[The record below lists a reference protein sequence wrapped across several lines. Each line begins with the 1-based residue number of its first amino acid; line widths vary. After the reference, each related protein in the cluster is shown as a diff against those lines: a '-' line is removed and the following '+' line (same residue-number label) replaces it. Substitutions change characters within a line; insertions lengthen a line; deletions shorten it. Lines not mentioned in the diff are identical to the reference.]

1 MGHEVTLVE
10 DGDGVAILGDTDA
23 VQIFLQNNG
32 LASRPLSA
40 SQVAPIAAAAGNI
53 MQVGSEVAANSGR
66 WIKLTEKSA
75 KLLHAGRAMSGST
88 VGVSRAILTE
98 GGKTKHVLEFVKLG
112 KGLLSP
118 AALAGVGGV
127 MTQLAMQQT
136 FQEIT
141 DYLARIDGK
150 LDDVLRSQKHKVIA
164 ELVGAGIVL
173 DDAMRALD
181 EVGRVSEITWSKIQ
195 SSSAT
200 IASTQS
206 YALLEL
212 DAVIS
217 KLERSKADREMRTAV
232 DEAAQ
237 SIGEWQAVIARCFQ
251 LDDAMGILELDRVK
265 NDSPE
270 EIESHRRALRA
281 QREKRIALVEKQ
293 INRIFE
299 SIARASQ
306 VAYEG
311 KLLHPANS
319 RAIAYS
325 ARAINEGTAEFVQP
339 LGIANGAG
347 DVTERRWVEAAVE
360 KRDDLVEDGAEVL
373 KNVADFAGTQISN
386 ARNFASKLVKDITEK
401 VEEHKSSKAK
411 KELKE

>member
-10 DGDGVAILGDTDA
+10 DGDGVAILGAADA
-23 VQIFLQNNG
+23 VQIFLKNSG

-53 MQVGSEVAANSGR
+53 MQVGSEIAANSGR

-181 EVGRVSEITWSKIQ
+181 EVGKVSEITWSKIQ

-200 IASTQS
+200 IASTQA

-212 DAVIS
+212 GAVIS
-217 KLERSKADREMRTAV
+217 KLERSKADKGMRTAV

-237 SIGEWQAVIARCFQ
+237 SIGEWQALIARCFQ
-251 LDDAMGILELDRVK
+251 LDDAMGILELDRVM

-293 INRIFE
+293 TNRIFE

-319 RAIAYS
+319 RAIANS

-347 DVTERRWVEAAVE
+347 EVTERRWVEAAAE
-360 KRDDLVEDGAEVL
+360 KRDDLVEDGAEVV
-373 KNVADFAGTQISN
+373 KNVADFADTQFSN
-386 ARNFASKLVKDITEK
+386 ARKFVSKFVKDITEK
-401 VEEHKSSKAK
+401 VEERKSSKAK
-411 KELKE
+411 KEPEE